1 VQNVV
6 VSSLHWFISRW
17 MMSNKRSAEEMSYT
31 PKKSKVLKSVT
42 PPKLKKYSPEE
53 TRILLECMKKNMKPS
68 DIAASKLPIRSVES
82 VERKIKKLIKKYPQ
96 YTSQSQE
103 GSTNTNVNPEQGGI
117 VINQNSSY

>member
-1 VQNVV
+1 
-6 VSSLHWFISRW
+6 
-17 MMSNKRSAEEMSYT
+17 MSNKRSAEEMSYT

-53 TRILLECMKKNMKPS
+53 TRILLECMKKNMKHS

-103 GSTNTNVNPEQGGI
+103 GSTNTIVNPEQGGI